1 MLSMSSVAVATFI
14 SCVREF
20 GWKSFRVDV
29 GGDDPLEAG
38 TRGTRHAFREY
49 MPSSALLTVDSRRRG
64 RGVFLT
70 KMTCSASMA
79 DGFCRCVLD
88 IPCVVNHEEIAN
100 RIPAVK
106 IPVVNVTDVGFVF
119 GFSAGSFL
127 AHRVSVSLLAEF
139 ANDSAPLQMH

>member
-1 MLSMSSVAVATFI
+1 
-14 SCVREF
+14 
-20 GWKSFRVDV
+20 
-29 GGDDPLEAG
+29 
-38 TRGTRHAFREY
+38 
-49 MPSSALLTVDSRRRG
+49 MPSSALLTGDSRRRG

-106 IPVVNVTDVGFVF
+106 VPVVDVTDVRILPGL
-119 GFSAGSFL
+119 SAGPFL
-127 AHRVSVSLLAEF
+127 AHRVSVSLLAEL
-139 ANDSAPLQMH
+139 ANNSAPLQMHQVVSWDVAAETLFTDSHGCRFL

>member
-1 MLSMSSVAVATFI
+1 M
-14 SCVREF
+14 
-20 GWKSFRVDV
+20 
-29 GGDDPLEAG
+29 
-38 TRGTRHAFREY
+38 
-49 MPSSALLTVDSRRRG
+49 
-64 RGVFLT
+64 FLT

-79 DGFCRCVLD
+79 DGFCRRVLD

-106 IPVVNVTDVGFVF
+106 IPVVDVTDVGFVL

-139 ANDSAPLQMH
+139 ANDSSPLQMHQVVSWDVAAEALLTDGHSCRLLRVIVDGFDSMT